1 MTIFKS
7 KYIIQISN
15 KLSGGRIMWVQVIV
29 EIFNF
34 FKSIFGL
41 LDKISITTTKAPE
54 TTTAAAK

>member
-41 LDKISITTTKAPE
+41 LDKIRITTTKAPD

>member
-1 MTIFKS
+1 
-7 KYIIQISN
+7 
-15 KLSGGRIMWVQVIV
+15 MWVQVIV

-41 LDKISITTTKAPE
+41 LDKISITTTQAPE

>member
-1 MTIFKS
+1 
-7 KYIIQISN
+7 
-15 KLSGGRIMWVQVIV
+15 MWVQVIV